1 MAEKPVEEHSSP
13 IKTPRPRVLVVLA
26 AFLVPIVLI
35 VMISQLV
42 TSGGDFSKNN
52 PGMSDEAIA
61 SRIKPVGVVAVVDP
75 NAPRIEKS
83 GKEVVDAICA
93 ACHAAGALNAPR
105 IGDRAAWGKL
115 AADGLPRITQ
125 NAIKGARQMPPR
137 GGNPEL
143 SDIEIARAI
152 VYMANQS
159 GARLKEPAPKPA
171 PKSAAAGDAGKGK

>member
-1 MAEKPVEEHSSP
+1 MADLQVEEHSSP
-13 IKTPRPRVLVVLA
+13 IKTPRQLVIVVLA
-26 AFLVPIVLI
+26 AFLVPIILI

-42 TSGGDFSKNN
+42 TSGGDFSQNN

-61 SRIKPVGVVAVVDP
+61 RRIKPVGVVAVVDP
-75 NAPRIEKS
+75 NAPRVEKS
-83 GKEVVDAICA
+83 GKEIVDAICG

-125 NAIKGARQMPPR
+125 NAIKGVRQMPAR

-143 SDIEIARAI
+143 TDIEVARAI

-159 GARLKEPAPKPA
+159 GARLKEPVPKPA
-171 PKSAAAGDAGKGK
+171 PKSAAAGGDGKGR